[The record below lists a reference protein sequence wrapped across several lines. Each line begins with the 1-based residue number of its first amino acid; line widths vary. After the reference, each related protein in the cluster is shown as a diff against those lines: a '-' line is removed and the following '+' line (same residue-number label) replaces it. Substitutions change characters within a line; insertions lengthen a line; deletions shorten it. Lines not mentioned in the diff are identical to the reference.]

1 MKTQEAKQ
9 IIDFNKNVYND
20 LRNYV
25 ESYLEW
31 VDKNIPSGYV
41 KYFGV
46 CRFFKWHQFGG
57 FLGFVYNGSEYTNMD
72 HSGMYAHDF
81 DCKYARTPNYI
92 VLNFAKTI
100 PTLLENGLKKLKDD
114 GEAATEFLKNKIQFN

>member
-9 IIDFNKNVYND
+9 IINFNKNVYND

-31 VDKNIPSGYV
+31 VDKNVPTGYA

-46 CRFFKWHQFGG
+46 CRFFKQHQFGG
-57 FLGFVYNGSEYTNMD
+57 FLGFLLNGSKYTNMD
-72 HSGMYAHDF
+72 QDGMYANDF
-81 DCKYARTPNYI
+81 DCRYARTPNCI

-100 PTLLENGLKKLKDD
+100 PVLMENGLKKLKDD
-114 GEAATEFLKNKIQFN
+114 GEAAAEFLKNRIQFN